1 MASRYVY
8 RVEFSSH
15 AQREALALD
24 IALAD
29 LEAAARERIDD
40 QRYAGTPYECAPQD
54 NGFDSFVFRDRV
66 FVCLFPRD
74 RTVLVDA
81 VVEVGTV
88 RAALPDLFEDA
99 GEEDEFGFPVPAT
112 SVR

>member
-1 MASRYVY
+1 MTRYIY

-24 IALAD
+24 IDLAE
-29 LEAAARERIDD
+29 LEVAARERIDS
-40 QRYAGTPYECAPQD
+40 QRDAGTPYESAPQD
-54 NGFDSFVFRDRV
+54 NGFDSFIFRDRV

-81 VVEVGTV
+81 VVDVRTV
-88 RAALPDLFEDA
+88 KTALPDLFEDA
-99 GEEDEFGFPVPAT
+99 GEEAEFSFPIPAT
-112 SVR
+112 WAR